1 MDLALLADGSK
12 TSMTNTYCSEY
23 SINNLGFVVPC
34 IFNHSNK
41 TPN

>member
-1 MDLALLADGSK
+1 M
-12 TSMTNTYCSEY
+12 CE
-23 SINNLGFVVPC
+23 ILGFVVQC